1 MNNKKKQTRLV
12 FDMMN
17 KVNHVVDDNV
27 IHIMVDDHVH
37 KMNPLEK
44 AGNIPKISI
53 FQTNNTN

>member
-1 MNNKKKQTRLV
+1 
-12 FDMMN
+12 MMN

-37 KMNPLEK
+37 KMSPLEK
-44 AGNIPKISI
+44 VGNIPKISI